1 LQGYKP
7 ALYPGDGNRF
17 ARNAFAWGFDPET
30 VASGALRS
38 GVALSARMPE
48 LSALEVLSAIAKTG
62 SLSAASREV
71 GISQQAVS
79 ARLTSIE
86 AQVGVRLVTRTTRGT
101 QLTPAGEVVA
111 EWADQVLDVAQR
123 VDTGLA
129 SLRAERRSQLKVAAS
144 QTVAEQL
151 LPRWLVSF
159 QAAAARHGATA
170 PEVSFNATD
179 SEGAIAAV
187 REGQAELGF
196 IEIRGTLHALRS
208 RVIGHD
214 ELIVV
219 VPPDHKWVRR
229 SAPITVAELRHTPL
243 VSRKSGWRLLLG
255 TEEPLDS
262 DQPAPAAHPLEFVS
276 PAAVRAAVLAGAGPA
291 VMSRLAVSDD
301 LAHGRLRTIPVADL
315 DLRRELR
322 AIWLGARI
330 PPAGAARDLLNHI
343 ATSR

>member
-1 LQGYKP
+1 
-7 ALYPGDGNRF
+7 
-17 ARNAFAWGFDPET
+17 
-30 VASGALRS
+30 
-38 GVALSARMPE
+38 MPE

-86 AQVGVRLVTRTTRGT
+86 SQIGVRLVTRTTRGT

-129 SLRAERRSQLKVAAS
+129 SLRAERRSRLKVVAS

-151 LPRWLVSF
+151 MPRWLVSL
-159 QAAAARHGATA
+159 QAAALRHGGTA
-170 PEVSFNATD
+170 PEVSFDATD

-187 REGQAELGF
+187 REAKAELGF
-196 IEIRGTLHALRS
+196 IEIQTALHGLRS
-208 RVIGHD
+208 RVIGRD

-229 SAPITVAELRHTPL
+229 GAPISVGELRQTPL
-243 VSRKSGWRLLLG
+243 VSRKSGWHLLLG
-255 TEEPLDS
+255 ADEPVDG
-262 DQPAPAAHPLEFVS
+262 DQPAPAHPLELAS
-276 PAAVRAAVLAGAGPA
+276 AAAVRAAVLAGAGPA

-301 LAHGRLRTIPVADL
+301 LSHGRLRAVPVADL
-315 DLRRELR
+315 DLRRDLR
-322 AIWLGARI
+322 AIWMGAQN